1 MDQVKFNMDIAI
13 KMKLHYQE
21 EYMRTLKK
29 LEELKQ
35 VLDQLEVVDTASPQ
49 LMLNVDSSTME
60 SPVASD
66 NSEDANPKKIK
77 PVKKRKYKKRA
88 GSKNPWS
95 KFIKS
100 RLKATQ
106 MPLSYD
112 DMTNH
117 AIAIKNLDPQ
127 DMEAIRKKIVA
138 AAFQLR
144 SKLDMIDTYAVKGSR
159 TKYMGLKEWFEREGM
174 LREEFS
180 SKIKKS

>member
-35 VLDQLEVVDTASPQ
+35 VLDQLEVVDTSSLQ
-49 LMLNVDSSTME
+49 LNLNTDPSLPDTEAVTE
-60 SPVASD
+60 N
-66 NSEDANPKKIK
+66 NSEKSQEKKVEK

-88 GSKNPWS
+88 GSKNPWI

-106 MPLSYD
+106 TPLSYD
-112 DMTNH
+112 DMANH
-117 AIAIKNLDPQ
+117 AIAIKNIDPQ
-127 DMEAIRKKIVA
+127 EFNAIRKKIVA

-144 SKLDMIDTYAVKGSR
+144 SKLDVIDTYAIKGSR
-159 TKYMGLKEWFEREGM
+159 TKYMGFKEWFEREG
-174 LREEFS
+174 LLKVEFS
-180 SKIKKS
+180 SKIK

>member
-1 MDQVKFNMDIAI
+1 MDQVKINMDIAI

-21 EYMRTLKK
+21 EYTLTLKK

-35 VLDQLEVVDTASPQ
+35 VLDQLDVVDATSPQ
-49 LMLNVDSSTME
+49 MNFNVDSSI
-60 SPVASD
+60 ASSTITSD
-66 NSEDANPKKIK
+66 SDQNADSNKSK
-77 PVKKRKYKKRA
+77 PVKKRKYKKKP

-127 DMEAIRKKIVA
+127 DMEVIRKKIVA

-144 SKLDMIDTYAVKGSR
+144 SKLDVIDTYAIKGSR

-174 LREEFS
+174 LREDFA
-180 SKIKKS
+180 SKIK